1 MGLEPTTLGTTIRC
15 SNQAELHPPFQG
27 RKDTIFFNFSKWL
40 KKKSKKQTA
49 KITERV
55 CTITLFF
62 TFESMFPQKKKLY
75 SSGSLSRLA
84 WQKFRRNIQGMVAL
98 YVIGLAIL
106 TGIFA
111 YLIIPDATPNANRQI
126 LELATQKPGFKVN
139 LLEVRKNDILPRE
152 DFLHQL
158 FLGSKDSYAF
168 VPVTSYHF
176 DKGRIFVKIFDE
188 DGGGL
193 TKSFALTDVLFPVKG
208 KQKITG
214 NNIEYTSLD
223 GEKHFIPIDKLKAQV
238 LQNNLAT
245 KTFILGTDQFGRDLL
260 SRLLL
265 GTRIS
270 LSVGFISV
278 AISLLVGILLGSM
291 AGFYRGK
298 VDDLIM
304 WFINVVW
311 SIPTLLLVIAITFA
325 LGKGFWQIFIAVG
338 LTMWV
343 EVARVV
349 RGQMMSVREKEYV
362 EAGFALGY
370 SNFRIMMRHILPNI
384 LSPVIVI
391 SAANFAAAIL
401 IEAGLSFLGIG
412 VQPPV
417 PSWGNMI
424 KEYYSFIVLDSAY
437 LAIIPG
443 IAIVILVLAFMTLGN
458 SLRDALDVKIE

>member
-1 MGLEPTTLGTTIRC
+1 M
-15 SNQAELHPPFQG
+15 A
-27 RKDTIFFNFSKWL
+27 
-40 KKKSKKQTA
+40 A
-49 KITERV
+49 
-55 CTITLFF
+55 
-62 TFESMFPQKKKLY
+62 
-75 SSGSLSRLA
+75 LS
-84 WQKFRRNIQGMVAL
+84 
-98 YVIGLAIL
+98 VIGLAIL
-106 TGIFA
+106 VGLFA
-111 YLIIPDATPNANRQI
+111 YLIIPDATPNANRQN
-126 LELATQKPGFKVN
+126 LALTTQKPGFSVKM
-139 LLEVRKNDILPRE
+139 LLVRKNNPVEQKGLLHKILEGQKDI
-152 DFLHQL
+152 
-158 FLGSKDSYAF
+158 YTYY
-168 VPVTSYHF
+168 PVTSWTFHN
-176 DKGRIFVKIFDE
+176 GTITVKLYDE
-188 DGGGL
+188 DSSGL
-193 TKSFALTDVLFPVKG
+193 LKTFNLADVVYPLKG
-208 KQKITG
+208 KPKIVGQKIVFTTISG
-214 NNIEYTSLD
+214 KTREVQIND
-223 GEKHFIPIDKLKAQV
+223 LKSQI
-238 LQNNLAT
+238 LKNNLIT
-245 KTFILGTDQFGRDLL
+245 RTFWLGTDQFGRDLL

-278 AISLLVGILLGSM
+278 TISLLVGILLGSM

-298 VDDLIM
+298 TDELIM
-304 WFINVVW
+304 WLINVVW

-325 LGKGFWQIFIAVG
+325 LGKGFWQIFVAVG

-370 SNFRIMMRHILPNI
+370 PNFRIMMRHILPNI

-424 KEYYSFIVLDSAY
+424 KEYYSFIVLNSAY

-443 IAIVILVLAFMTLGN
+443 LAIVLLVLAFMTLGN
-458 SLRDALDVKIE
+458 SLRDALDVRIQ